1 MLYVEIVDDYIIVDE
16 SNIHT
21 GHMIEKYFPKY
32 LDVCNNR
39 DDQLW

>member
-1 MLYVEIVDDYIIVDE
+1 MVYGEIVDE

-32 LDVCNNR
+32 HDVCNNR